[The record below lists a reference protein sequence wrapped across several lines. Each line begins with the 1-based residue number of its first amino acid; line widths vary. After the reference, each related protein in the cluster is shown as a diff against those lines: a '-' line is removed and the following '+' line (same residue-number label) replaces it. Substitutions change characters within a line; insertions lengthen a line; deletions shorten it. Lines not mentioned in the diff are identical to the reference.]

1 MELCVGI
8 WKKWAQCPEELGPPT
23 LLGKNK
29 IINSEN
35 EAVVEKHLT
44 NRNTLKAEETQTQK
58 FSRKKS
64 ADGAHEPKRALP
76 KGKFDSDVI
85 LVCTLCLW
93 LSQDSKR
100 IVRLGKNWL
109 VIGLEK
115 SKLNLFFHDFLLLSD
130 T

>member
-44 NRNTLKAEETQTQK
+44 NRNTLKAEETQK
-58 FSRKKS
+58 FSARS
-64 ADGAHEPKRALP
+64 LQMGLMNQRELYLRENLTQML
-76 KGKFDSDVI
+76 SWCV
-85 LVCTLCLW
+85 LCA
-93 LSQDSKR
+93 SGCPR
-100 IVRLGKNWL
+100 TVRELYVWVKIDCPW
-109 VIGLEK
+109 
-115 SKLNLFFHDFLLLSD
+115 
-130 T
+130 